1 MKYICVKILACLWG
15 FFYIIIKKIG
25 KFAKIWLAQNLNKSA
40 ISLFASMVF
49 RIKDLCSVQK
59 LKKVTVV
66 QPHYP

>member
-1 MKYICVKILACLWG
+1 MRENSCVFVG

>member
-1 MKYICVKILACLWG
+1 MRENPCVFVG

-59 LKKVTVV
+59 LKKVIVV

>member
-1 MKYICVKILACLWG
+1 MRENSCVFVG

-49 RIKDLCSVQK
+49 RIKELCSVQK

>member
-1 MKYICVKILACLWG
+1 MRENPCVFVG
-15 FFYIIIKKIG
+15 FFNIIIKKIG

-40 ISLFASMVF
+40 ISLYASMVS

-59 LKKVTVV
+59 LKKVIVV

>member
-1 MKYICVKILACLWG
+1 MRENPCVFVG

-25 KFAKIWLAQNLNKSA
+25 KFANIWLAQNLNKSA

>member
-1 MKYICVKILACLWG
+1 MRENSCVFVG

-59 LKKVTVV
+59 LKKVIVV